1 MDRNSFFLLLYTVR
15 NVGLSIFGRR
25 REEEMILIRWF
36 FLDEYSVVEFL
47 SFLCNRKLKYAKM
60 YHCYYYFYS
69 EFL

>member
-1 MDRNSFFLLLYTVR
+1 
-15 NVGLSIFGRR
+15 
-25 REEEMILIRWF
+25 MILIRCF

-47 SFLCNRKLKYAKM
+47 SFFCNRKLKYAKM